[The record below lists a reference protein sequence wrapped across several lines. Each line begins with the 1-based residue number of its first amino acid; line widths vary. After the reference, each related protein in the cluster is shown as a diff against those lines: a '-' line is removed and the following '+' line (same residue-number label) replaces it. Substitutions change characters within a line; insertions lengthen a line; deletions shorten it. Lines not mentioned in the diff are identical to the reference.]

1 MGSRSDSWSYVK
13 GGDPNANK
21 KTTKEK
27 SAANHKYADDMN
39 NKKRKFRQAEGG
51 ASTGSNL
58 KSRTSLLSGQYS

>member
-13 GGDPNANK
+13 GGDPTAQ

-39 NKKRKFRQAEGG
+39 NKKRKFRQAESG

-58 KSRTSLLSGQYS
+58 KSRTTLLSGQYS

>member
-13 GGDPNANK
+13 GGDPTVK

-27 SAANHKYADDMN
+27 SAAQ
-39 NKKRKFRQAEGG
+39 NKVATERNDKVRKFRQAEGG

-58 KSRTSLLSGQYS
+58 KSRTTLLSGQYS

>member
-13 GGDPNANK
+13 GGDPTVK

-27 SAANHKYADDMN
+27 SDMQ
-39 NKKRKFRQAEGG
+39 NKFATEKNDKVRKFRQAEGG